1 MSTMT
6 DTEMAEATSQI
17 DLNGSSKKPSVTV
30 TKPIPYTFDLGHL
43 LCSDTN
49 PLPPNPSPSDLHS
62 TARDCAQSLLNQLLT
77 TCVIRS
83 TPEGVHIELPAATTP
98 LPREKPVPAAKE
110 QTKWERFAAKK
121 GIAPKLRDGKLVY
134 DKEKGEWVPKWG
146 YKGKNKDG
154 EEDWLVEVDEK
165 KEARM
170 GEAGDV
176 RKERRVERKE
186 RIRRQDRRMRANE
199 RRASKGS
206 G

>member
-1 MSTMT
+1 
-6 DTEMAEATSQI
+6 
-17 DLNGSSKKPSVTV
+17 
-30 TKPIPYTFDLGHL
+30 
-43 LCSDTN
+43 
-49 PLPPNPSPSDLHS
+49 
-62 TARDCAQSLLNQLLT
+62 
-77 TCVIRS
+77 
-83 TPEGVHIELPAATTP
+83 
-98 LPREKPVPAAKE
+98 VPAAKE